1 MLYLGADH
9 RGFKKKEELKKY
21 LREMGVKFLDLGNTI
36 FDPNDDYPDFAK
48 RVAEKVSKDPK
59 SKGILICGSGIG
71 MSISA
76 NKFKRVR
83 AGLCLNEKMAR
94 LSKEDTN
101 CNILC
106 LSADFLSLDKMKKIV
121 KVWLRAKFSQRRR
134 QKRRI
139 KKISLYENENI
150 KI

>member
-36 FDPNDDYPDFAK
+36 FDSNDDYPDFAK
-48 RVAEKVSKDPK
+48 MVAERVSKDPK
-59 SKGILICGSGIG
+59 GKGILICGSGIG

-76 NKFKRVR
+76 NKFKGIR

-94 LSKEDTN
+94 LSRQKTN

-106 LSADFLSLDKMKKIV
+106 LSADFLPLNKMKQIV
-121 KVWLRAKFSQRRR
+121 RVWLSTKFNQKERY
-134 QKRRI
+134 KRRI
-139 KKISLYENENI
+139 RKISCYEDGS
-150 KI
+150 K